1 MLFAITITNLEVSPM
16 NVLIRDLDASL
27 VKRIDE
33 LAKAKKISRQ
43 EFLHRYI
50 SNLAVLQDMKD
61 LQDKHI
67 ELQKQS
73 MILIKQNTQT
83 MNRILQVIEDIELE
97 NE

>member
-1 MLFAITITNLEVSPM
+1 M

-50 SNLAVLQDMKD
+50 SSNLAVLQDMKD

-83 MNRILQVIEDIELE
+83 MNRMLRVIEEIELE

>member
-1 MLFAITITNLEVSPM
+1 M

-83 MNRILQVIEDIELE
+83 MNRVLQVIEEVELD
-97 NE
+97 ND

>member
-1 MLFAITITNLEVSPM
+1 MLFAIKITNLEVSPM

-83 MNRILQVIEDIELE
+83 MNRMLQVIEDIELE

>member
-1 MLFAITITNLEVSPM
+1 M

-73 MILIKQNTQT
+73 MNLIKQNTQT
-83 MNRILQVIEDIELE
+83 MNRVLRVIEEVELD
-97 NE
+97 ND

>member
-1 MLFAITITNLEVSPM
+1 M

-50 SNLAVLQDMKD
+50 RVL
-61 LQDKHI
+61 LQSVNSLK
-67 ELQKQS
+67 KS
-73 MILIKQNTQT
+73 
-83 MNRILQVIEDIELE
+83 
-97 NE
+97 

>member
-1 MLFAITITNLEVSPM
+1 MLLQLKSLIWRFPPM
-16 NVLIRDLDASL
+16 DVLIRDLDASL

-83 MNRILQVIEDIELE
+83 MNRMLRVIEEIELE

>member
-1 MLFAITITNLEVSPM
+1 MD
-16 NVLIRDLDASL
+16 VLIRDLDASL

-83 MNRILQVIEDIELE
+83 MNRVLRVIEEVELD
-97 NE
+97 NH

>member
-1 MLFAITITNLEVSPM
+1 M

-50 SNLAVLQDMKD
+50 SNLAVIQDMKD

-83 MNRILQVIEDIELE
+83 MNRVLRVIEEVELE
-97 NE
+97 ND

>member
-1 MLFAITITNLEVSPM
+1 M

-27 VKRIDE
+27 VKQIDE

-83 MNRILQVIEDIELE
+83 MNRMLQVIEDIELE

>member
-1 MLFAITITNLEVSPM
+1 M

-67 ELQKQS
+67 KLQKQS
-73 MILIKQNTQT
+73 IILIKQNTQT
-83 MNRILQVIEDIELE
+83 MNCVLRVIEEVELDDD
-97 NE
+97 

>member
-1 MLFAITITNLEVSPM
+1 MD
-16 NVLIRDLDASL
+16 VLIRDLDASL

-83 MNRILQVIEDIELE
+83 MNRMLRVIEEIELE

>member
-1 MLFAITITNLEVSPM
+1 M

-33 LAKAKKISRQ
+33 QAKAKKISRQ

-50 SNLAVLQDMKD
+50 SNLAVLEDMKD
-61 LQDKHI
+61 MQDKFT
-67 ELQKQS
+67 ELQKQN
-73 MILIKQNTQT
+73 MILIKQNSQT
-83 MNRILQVIEDIELE
+83 MNRMLRVIEEIELE

>member
-1 MLFAITITNLEVSPM
+1 M

-67 ELQKQS
+67 ELQKQN

>member
-1 MLFAITITNLEVSPM
+1 M

-27 VKRIDE
+27 VKQIDE

>member
-1 MLFAITITNLEVSPM
+1 M

-61 LQDKHI
+61 LQEKHI

-73 MILIKQNTQT
+73 MLLIKQNTQT
-83 MNRILQVIEDIELE
+83 MNRVLQVIEDVELD
-97 NE
+97 ND

>member
-1 MLFAITITNLEVSPM
+1 M

-33 LAKAKKISRQ
+33 LAKEKKISRQ

-83 MNRILQVIEDIELE
+83 MNRMLQVIEEIELE

>member
-1 MLFAITITNLEVSPM
+1 M

-50 SNLAVLQDMKD
+50 SNLSVLEEMQSMQEKFT
-61 LQDKHI
+61 

-73 MILIKQNTQT
+73 LMIIKQNTEV
-83 MNRILQVIEDIELE
+83 MKRMINVIDEIEIDE
-97 NE
+97 E

>member
-1 MLFAITITNLEVSPM
+1 M

-73 MILIKQNTQT
+73 MLLIKQNTQT
-83 MNRILQVIEDIELE
+83 MNRVLQVIEDVELD
-97 NE
+97 ND

>member
-1 MLFAITITNLEVSPM
+1 M
-16 NVLIRDLDASL
+16 NVLILDLDASL

-33 LAKAKKISRQ
+33 LAKAKKVSRQ

-83 MNRILQVIEDIELE
+83 MNRVLRVIEEVELD
-97 NE
+97 NH

>member
-1 MLFAITITNLEVSPM
+1 M
-16 NVLIRDLDASL
+16 NVLVRDLDASL

>member
-1 MLFAITITNLEVSPM
+1 M

-73 MILIKQNTQT
+73 MILMKQNTQT
-83 MNRILQVIEDIELE
+83 MNRMLQVIEDIELE